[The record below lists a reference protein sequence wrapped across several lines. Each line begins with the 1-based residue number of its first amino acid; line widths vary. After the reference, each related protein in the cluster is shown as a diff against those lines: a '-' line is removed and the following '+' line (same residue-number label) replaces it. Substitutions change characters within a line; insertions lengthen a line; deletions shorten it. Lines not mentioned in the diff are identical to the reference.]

1 MYGAAISTPTF
12 TQFRIRQTCTN
23 VNEQIVPIDLYIESL
38 KKQKQYSEEQS
49 IILLNSASVFDTK
62 IREAEAIKIISDK
75 PINQDPIPQP
85 EPTPE
90 PNPDPINSVPV
101 GGDVKP

>member
-1 MYGAAISTPTF
+1 MYQLPSRLGRPSKKLGTRSKLF
-12 TQFRIRQTCTN
+12 QT
-23 VNEQIVPIDLYIESL
+23 
-38 KKQKQYSEEQS
+38 KG
-49 IILLNSASVFDTK
+49 
-62 IREAEAIKIISDK
+62 EAIKIISDK